1 MQRKLLFLLL
11 IVTALLC
18 AFVGCK
24 ATTDSGGSNASP
36 DENNHPTEGENNEAI
51 YAPSTPFNIVFGDGC
66 SEKLALN
73 LQEAVYWEND
83 VMAKVSSSN
92 SATDTEHT
100 IFIGRT
106 GSELSDKAYELLD
119 DMIEEVKSSSIDDP
133 ILVGYVYYVKGNSM
147 AIAFSE
153 DLYDSTVDVALDAF
167 IEDYVR
173 GNPTLVLKEGVQ
185 KKTYDYLEFLKKV
198 DEKYYEGAWNKL
210 SEELKNPEL
219 LEALKKLKKLYG
231 SEVVT
236 WIANLYDEE
245 IGGFYYSNSGRN
257 NQGFLP
263 DVDSTYQALVLVGH
277 TGMQSDFG
285 YGSATWPAGLL
296 ERVGSFAKRLQD
308 ENGFFYHPNTHLV
321 RDNYVADEFP
331 WILSEDIAH
340 GVHYNG
346 VLGDIFA
353 NMSINDDA
361 DYEKLLALI
370 ETIPNGIIE
379 KCGAICKDNPFPEY
393 HMIKNSE
400 DAWNLFFPTRNLS
413 SSNFTDVDITD
424 NKITINLSSSE
435 WDYNVEI
442 LFEDTPKV
450 SKSVL
455 KNPMAKWSKL
465 WFVFDNETV
474 YLLNNENADT
484 VDDIKPSTKYF
495 CGNKV
500 SYKIT
505 PYAPK

>member
-1 MQRKLLFLLL
+1 MEFAL
-11 IVTALLC
+11 I
-18 AFVGCK
+18 K
-24 ATTDSGGSNASP
+24 NGSNSF
-36 DENNHPTEGENNEAI
+36 
-51 YAPSTPFNIVFGDGC
+51 YATP
-66 SEKLALN
+66 
-73 LQEAVYWEND
+73 
-83 VMAKVSSSN
+83 
-92 SATDTEHT
+92 
-100 IFIGRT
+100 IFARINPYT
-106 GSELSDKAYELLD
+106 K
-119 DMIEEVKSSSIDDP
+119 
-133 ILVGYVYYVKGNSM
+133 
-147 AIAFSE
+147 E
-153 DLYDSTVDVALDAF
+153 D
-167 IEDYVR
+167 
-173 GNPTLVLKEGVQ
+173 
-185 KKTYDYLEFLKKV
+185 
-198 DEKYYEGAWNKL
+198 
-210 SEELKNPEL
+210 
-219 LEALKKLKKLYG
+219 
-231 SEVVT
+231 
-236 WIANLYDEE
+236 
-245 IGGFYYSNSGRN
+245 FYYSNSR
-257 NQGFLP
+257 
-263 DVDSTYQALVLVGH
+263 YMVLDLETKKFKWVCRV
-277 TGMQSDFG
+277 SNE
-285 YGSATWPAGLL
+285 LL
-296 ERVGSFAKRLQD
+296 MDQ
-308 ENGFFYHPNTHLV
+308 NGFFYNPNTHLV

-331 WILSEDIAH
+331 WIVSEDIAH

-353 NMSINDDA
+353 NISINDDA

-379 KCGAICKDNPFPEY
+379 KCAAICKDNPFPEY

-424 NKITINLSSSE
+424 NKITIKLSSLE

-455 KNPMAKWSKL
+455 KNPMAKWLKL

>member
-1 MQRKLLFLLL
+1 MEFAL
-11 IVTALLC
+11 IKN
-18 AFVGCK
+18 GCNSFY
-24 ATTDSGGSNASP
+24 ATP
-36 DENNHPTEGENNEAI
+36 
-51 YAPSTPFNIVFGDGC
+51 
-66 SEKLALN
+66 
-73 LQEAVYWEND
+73 
-83 VMAKVSSSN
+83 
-92 SATDTEHT
+92 
-100 IFIGRT
+100 IFARINPYT
-106 GSELSDKAYELLD
+106 K
-119 DMIEEVKSSSIDDP
+119 
-133 ILVGYVYYVKGNSM
+133 
-147 AIAFSE
+147 E
-153 DLYDSTVDVALDAF
+153 D
-167 IEDYVR
+167 
-173 GNPTLVLKEGVQ
+173 
-185 KKTYDYLEFLKKV
+185 
-198 DEKYYEGAWNKL
+198 
-210 SEELKNPEL
+210 
-219 LEALKKLKKLYG
+219 
-231 SEVVT
+231 
-236 WIANLYDEE
+236 
-245 IGGFYYSNSGRN
+245 FYYSNSR
-257 NQGFLP
+257 
-263 DVDSTYQALVLVGH
+263 YMVL
-277 TGMQSDFG
+277 D
-285 YGSATWPAGLL
+285 L
-296 ERVGSFAKRLQD
+296 ETKKFKWVCRVSNDK
-308 ENGFFYHPNTHLV
+308 NGFFYHPNTHLV

-331 WILSEDIAH
+331 WIHSEDIAH

-379 KCGAICKDNPFPEY
+379 KCAAICKDNPFPEY

-424 NKITINLSSSE
+424 NKITIKLSSSE

-505 PYAPK
+505 PYTPK